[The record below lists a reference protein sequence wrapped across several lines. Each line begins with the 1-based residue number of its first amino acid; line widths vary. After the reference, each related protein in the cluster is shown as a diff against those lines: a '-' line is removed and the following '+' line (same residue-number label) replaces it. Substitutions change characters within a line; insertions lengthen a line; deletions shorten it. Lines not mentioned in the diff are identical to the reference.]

1 MFHSQ
6 QREIERLAALERL
19 DILDTPREEAFD
31 RIVRLACRL
40 LKVPIAAVSAI
51 DGHRQWYKASEGL
64 GDSEAPKSQTFCVHT
79 LAQGSAM
86 VVTDAITDARFR
98 DNAFVFGEPHVRAYA
113 GIPLTTR
120 DGYCIGTICAIDT
133 TQREFSQD
141 DLDNLADLAVIAMDA
156 FEHRLLANTDALTGV
171 LARRAFKE
179 EAARA
184 VSLAL
189 RHHHPL
195 SAVALDLDH
204 FKAINDTHGHGAGD
218 RVISECLRSCTQ
230 QLRQGDIAGRLG
242 GEEFA
247 FILPH
252 TDRAA
257 AAEVAEKLRATI
269 ASLKVE
275 TGGSPIQFT
284 ASFGIAALDS
294 GTRDVDALLAKA
306 DAALYQA
313 KSEGRNRCKV
323 AALVVDAA
331 VATRRRVLKGGQ
343 ILFNNRMSTVDCT
356 VRSLS
361 DDGAGIDVSSSVG
374 LPKEFVLSIRADGLE
389 LPCRVISWAERH
401 IEVEFKPR
409 RA

>member
-1 MFHSQ
+1 MVQGIGGPRRRRSSQ
-6 QREIERLAALERL
+6 KPDVLRSHARPGIGHG
-19 DILDTPREEAFD
+19 
-31 RIVRLACRL
+31 
-40 LKVPIAAVSAI
+40 
-51 DGHRQWYKASEGL
+51 GHRRDDGCALPGQCIRVRGAS
-64 GDSEAPKSQTFCVHT
+64 C
-79 LAQGSAM
+79 
-86 VVTDAITDARFR
+86 AR
-98 DNAFVFGEPHVRAYA
+98 YA
-113 GIPLTTR
+113 DIPLTTR
-120 DGYCIGTICAIDT
+120 DGYGIGTICAIDT

-171 LARRAFKE
+171 MARRAFKE

-195 SAVALDLDH
+195 SAIALDLDH

-230 QLRQGDIAGRLG
+230 QLRQSDIAGRLG

-269 ASLKVE
+269 AGLKVE
-275 TGGSPIQFT
+275 TGGSPLQFT
-284 ASFGIAALDS
+284 GSFGIAALDS
-294 GTRDVDALLAKA
+294 ATRDLDALLAKA

-313 KSEGRNRCKV
+313 KLQGLNRCNV
-323 AALVVDAA
+323 AALVADAA

-374 LPKEFVLSIRADGLE
+374 LPKEFLLSIRADGLE
-389 LPCRVISWAERH
+389 LPCRVTAWAERH
-401 IEVEFKPR
+401 IEVEFRPR
-409 RA
+409 SA